1 MKKDMISIIIPTY
14 NEVDNIK
21 VLIPKIHEQL
31 TGEGFH
37 IEIIIVDDES
47 PDGTAEAA
55 GYISVKYPVHVH
67 VRNNKKRGL
76 SISVIEG
83 FELAEGDIIVIM
95 DADLSHPV
103 EKIPEMVRP
112 IMRDECDATVGSR
125 NIPGGGYS
133 TLPLSR
139 KIISRIAGFMAMG
152 VTDLSDPT
160 SGFMAIRKS
169 VLDDVEIDP
178 LGWKIVLEIAAKAR
192 PRIKEIPILFSER
205 KKGKSKLGLKAQR
218 DYINHLWRL
227 YSFKYSK
234 AVKFIKFCL
243 VVLSGIVIDTAVL
256 ICLVEFV
263 FFDPRIAAVFA
274 FIAAVIWNYIFNRVW
289 TFDHTA
295 GTKIAN
301 IYNTYVI
308 VCIIGLGIRIGVM
321 HILIRYANMGESPW
335 YILASLLG
343 IAMAA
348 IVNFLGSRYL
358 FFPKIL
364 CKKNGSKL

>member
-1 MKKDMISIIIPTY
+1 MNKKLISIIMPTY
-14 NEVDNIK
+14 NEVENIK
-21 VLIPKIHEQL
+21 IIIPEIYGKM
-31 TGEGFH
+31 TAEGFFF
-37 IEIIIVDDES
+37 EILIIDDNS

-55 GYISVKYPVHVH
+55 RAFEDKYPVKVS
-67 VRNNKKRGL
+67 VRKTDRGL
-76 SISVIEG
+76 SKAVVKG
-83 FELAEGDIIVIM
+83 FELAQGEVCVVM

-103 EKIPEMVRP
+103 GKIPEMIKP
-112 IMRDECDATVGSR
+112 IIINECDMTVGSR
-125 NIPGGGYS
+125 YLPGGGWVEDNS
-133 TLPLSR
+133 LR
-139 KIISRIAGFMAMG
+139 GIISKFAGFLAKG
-152 VTDLSDPT
+152 VTTLSDPT
-160 SGFMAIRKS
+160 SGFMAVRKS
-169 VLDDVEIDP
+169 VIDDLDIDP
-178 LGWKIVLEIAAKAR
+178 LGWKIVLEIAVKAQLR
-192 PRIKEIPILFSER
+192 TKEIPILFSER